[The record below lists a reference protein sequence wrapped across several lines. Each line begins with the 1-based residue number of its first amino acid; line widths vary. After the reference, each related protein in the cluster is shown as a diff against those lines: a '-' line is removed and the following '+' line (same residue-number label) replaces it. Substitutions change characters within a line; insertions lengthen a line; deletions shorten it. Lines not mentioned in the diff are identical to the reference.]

1 MKENSTVFEQRW
13 SLWMWGISGIT
24 LVIDTGLALW
34 IQFNQTGPDQL
45 QIATKSSL
53 ITSYNNISHGIWI
66 TVLLMLTEILI
77 RSVSRSPSSKQS
89 SAITPK
95 NLNFSISNL
104 DQASPG
110 HIHCADRLCNHYDAR
125 KQLVF
130 QEILTWHDDI
140 YTDHLLNNFSFRQSF
155 IAETMRRNDFRFF
168 RSRTKTFNP

>member
-24 LVIDTGLALW
+24 LVIGTGLALW

-110 HIHCADRLCNHYDAR
+110 HIHCADRLCNHYGTR
-125 KQLVF
+125 KQLIF
-130 QEILTWHDDI
+130 
-140 YTDHLLNNFSFRQSF
+140 
-155 IAETMRRNDFRFF
+155 
-168 RSRTKTFNP
+168 